1 MGVGLIL
8 PLILIISFLIYQL
21 NVFCRSYDAI
31 VQNLTRANEYN
42 IEFKNDFDAV
52 MYQMVARSLNK
63 DDVTAVTGMEAPDK
77 LIDDAEQTFEKLR
90 LTTNS
95 VHAKD
100 RISSVLKLLETLR
113 KRMEDIDGA
122 IDLEDSYDDNME
134 RLDSDIRILT
144 QLVQERIIEYI
155 YFESESMEEIR
166 QQMESQRVRV
176 MNVTAAAVIVVL
188 VYTALFYFL
197 ISRSI
202 TNPVADLEL
211 RLLQAQINPHFLYNT
226 LDNIVWLSED
236 GRTREVEDMV
246 TSLSQFFRTTLA
258 GGEDFIRISDEIAHI
273 EAYLHIQRQ
282 RYRDILSYDINIPE
296 EIMNCRIIK
305 LTLQPLVENALYHG
319 IKNKRGGGK
328 ISLYAAGEGGQIRLT
343 VEDDGIGMDGETLAH
358 VKALIDGK
366 AKPSEDNTG
375 FGIANISER
384 MRLNYGP
391 KYGILIHS
399 EYGVGTK
406 VEILIPRS
414 NEENEQKM

>member
-8 PLILIISFLIYQL
+8 PLIVIVSFLIYQL

-52 MYQMVARSLNK
+52 VYQMVARSLTK
-63 DDVTAVTGMEAPDK
+63 DEVASVTGMKSPDI
-77 LIDDAEQTFEKLR
+77 LIDDAEQAFEKLK

-100 RISSVLKLLETLR
+100 RISSITKLLETLR
-113 KRMEDIDGA
+113 RRMDDINGS
-122 IDLEDSYDDNME
+122 IDLEDSYDENME

-144 QLVQERIIEYI
+144 GLIQERIIEYI
-155 YFESESMEEIR
+155 YYESESMEEIR
-166 QQMESQRVRV
+166 QQMESQRVKV
-176 MNVTAAAVIVVL
+176 MNVTVASVIIVL
-188 VYTALFYFL
+188 VYASVFYIL
-197 ISRSI
+197 ISRTI

-258 GGEDFIRISDEIAHI
+258 GGEDFIKIADEVSHI
-273 EAYLHIQRQ
+273 EAYLHIQHQ
-282 RYRDILSYDINIPE
+282 RYRDILTYDIEIPE
-296 EIMNCRIIK
+296 SIMNCRIIK
-305 LTLQPLVENALYHG
+305 LTLQPVVENALYHG

-328 ISLYAAGEGGQIRLT
+328 ISLHAADEGNQIRLT
-343 VEDDGIGMDGETLAH
+343 VEDNGIGMDEKTLEH
-358 VKALIDGK
+358 VRALIDGK
-366 AKPSEDNTG
+366 VKPSEDNTG
-375 FGIANISER
+375 FGIANVSER

-391 KYGILIHS
+391 RYGMSIES

-406 VEILIPRS
+406 VDIIIPKS
-414 NEENEQKM
+414 HEENEQKL